1 MSILTV
7 KLLNYVML
15 KFILSLFLIATL
27 LLSACAPANRQAG
40 DTGSL
45 SGLMAMGNPRG
56 GSARAM
62 PSMGK
67 IREMALK
74 ETALSL
80 GAQSALA
87 WRAKFIDDELI
98 KQSRNLDKIYDFNA
112 LILEHNV
119 LPPVL
124 LEGRNTLNL
133 ADTQTIR
140 ISDRTYKV
148 AKQARFI
155 TTPPNWRQY
164 LWMDYKKPEYPHAT
178 LLPKTKEEREV
189 WQCNIEKGW
198 RNGVEQANTIL
209 EESIARIKEDFNG
222 MILYRK
228 LLAMNMVSP
237 PYVSHTDLGV
247 TGDGGEIHIDDR
259 VLRIT
264 ALPALN
270 VNSSEWRAAV
280 SKDEEA
286 LEQLKSMEKLIKTAK
301 ITITSKAWQPII
313 APVN

>member
-1 MSILTV
+1 MTLV
-7 KLLNYVML
+7 AML
-15 KFILSLFLIATL
+15 V
-27 LLSACAPANRQAG
+27 ACATSNHPAGNTDSLAGLQA
-40 DTGSL
+40 
-45 SGLMAMGNPRG
+45 MANTRG
-56 GSARAM
+56 ASVRSM

-87 WRAKFIDDELI
+87 WRAKYIDEELVQ
-98 KQSRNLDKIYDFNA
+98 QSRRMDSIYDFNA
-112 LILEHNV
+112 LILEHNI

-148 AKQARFI
+148 SKQARFI

-164 LWMDYKKPEYPHAT
+164 LWMDYKKPEYPHVT
-178 LLPKTKEEREV
+178 LLPKNKQERSI
-189 WQCNIEKGW
+189 WCFYIDKGW
-198 RNGVEQANTIL
+198 KQGVEQANTIL
-209 EESIARIKEDFNG
+209 EESISRIKEDFSG

-247 TGDGGEIHIDDR
+247 TGDGGEIRIDDR

-280 SKDEEA
+280 AKDEEA
-286 LEQLKSMEKLIKTAK
+286 LEQFKHMEKLVQSDK
-301 ITITSKAWQPII
+301 IVITSKAWQPII
-313 APVN
+313 AMSH

>member
-1 MSILTV
+1 
-7 KLLNYVML
+7 ML
-15 KFILSLFLIATL
+15 KFIRNSIPLLMLILLIAC
-27 LLSACAPANRQAG
+27 SSKQQVG
-40 DTGSL
+40 DTSSL
-45 SGLMAMGNPRG
+45 AGLQQM
-56 GSARAM
+56 GSAKGGRGAGLA
-62 PSMGK
+62 STGK

-87 WRAKFIDDELI
+87 WRAKYIDDELI
-98 KQSRNLDKIYDFNA
+98 LQSRNLDSIFDFNS
-112 LILEHNV
+112 LILENNI

-148 AKQARFI
+148 SKQARFV

-164 LWMDYKKPEYPHAT
+164 LWMDYKKPEYPSAT
-178 LLPKTKEEREV
+178 LLPKNKEERSI
-189 WQCNIEKGW
+189 WCHYIDKGW
-198 RNGVEQANTIL
+198 SQGLDQANTIL
-209 EESIARIKEDFNG
+209 EESIARIKEDFAG

-228 LLAMNMVSP
+228 LLAMNMVSA

-247 TGDGGEIHIDDR
+247 TGDGGEIRIDDR

-280 SKDEEA
+280 EKDETE
-286 LEQLKSMEKLIKTAK
+286 LEQLKNLEKMVKTTK
-301 ITITSKAWQPII
+301 ITISSKAWQPVIK
-313 APVN
+313 PVN